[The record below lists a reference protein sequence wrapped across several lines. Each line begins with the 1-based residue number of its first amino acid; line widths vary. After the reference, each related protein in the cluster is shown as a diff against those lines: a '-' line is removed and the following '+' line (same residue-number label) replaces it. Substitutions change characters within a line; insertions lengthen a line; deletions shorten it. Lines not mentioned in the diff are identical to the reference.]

1 MKKLYISLSLL
12 MAMTVAAQN
21 KDTEAADKL
30 YAKFDYLDAAKA
42 YEKLAAKGKDPYVYK
57 QIADSYYNLF
67 NAKEATKW
75 YAKLIEIKEQDAETY
90 YRYAQMLKV
99 EGKYEEANKQMQKF
113 ALLAPN
119 DQRAALFKQDP
130 DYLPKLKSQ
139 TKLYDEKKLDINDPK
154 YADFGGF
161 VTDDNTFYFA
171 STRNTAR
178 RTYGRNEEPYMDM
191 YTATYNADNGS
202 FSTPTPLSDLNT
214 QWHDGPAAVT
224 ADGNTMYFASES
236 WKEGSFEKDTPGQR
250 TGLIYLFSATKEN
263 GKWGNVKAV
272 PFNDKKYSTGNP
284 SISKDGKWLYFA
296 SNRPGSTGGSTD
308 IWKVEVKGNNT
319 YGKPENLGNKINTEG
334 RENFPYITDDNK
346 LFFASEGRKG
356 FGGMDIFM
364 IDLNKPGSEAINV
377 GLPVNSPQDDFAFTF
392 NNTKNIG
399 FFSSNKAGKDNLYL
413 ATPICGVEALVTV
426 KDAKTGKILGGAT
439 VAILDDRNNVIQT
452 TTADANGKATYN
464 VDCDRAYVIQA
475 SKDGYL
481 TETFPVAKS
490 RERVVNIAA
499 DLTPAEVLIV
509 GNEVKLKEI
518 YFEYDKSNITP
529 AGAAELDKL
538 VALMKSMPNMVIS
551 AKAHTDS
558 RGSAEYNLSLSDRR
572 AKATVQYV
580 ISKGIDASRISGQ
593 GYGESEPKVKC
604 GENCTEEEHA
614 LNRRIEF
621 LIIKK

>member
-1 MKKLYISLSLL
+1 MKKIYISLSLL

-21 KDTEAADKL
+21 KDTETADKL
-30 YAKFDYLDAAKA
+30 YAKFEYLDAAKA
-42 YEKLAAKGKDPYVYK
+42 YEKLAAKGKDAYVYK

-67 NAKEATKW
+67 NAQEASKW
-75 YAKLIEIKEQDAETY
+75 YAKLIEIKQQDSETY

-113 ALLAPN
+113 ASLAPQ
-119 DQRAALFKQDP
+119 DQRAVEFKQDP

-178 RTYGRNEEPYMDM
+178 RKYGRNEEPYMDI
-191 YTATYNADNGS
+191 YTATYNNGS
-202 FSTPTPLSDLNT
+202 FSEPEPLSDLNT
-214 QWHDGPAAVT
+214 QWHDGPATVT
-224 ADGNTMYFASES
+224 GDGNTMYFASES

-250 TGLIYLFSATKEN
+250 TGLIYLFVATKEN

-284 SISKDGKWLYFA
+284 SVSKDGKTLYFA
-296 SNRPGSTGGSTD
+296 SNRQGSMGGSTD
-308 IWKVEVKGNNT
+308 IWKVNVLGNNT
-319 YGKPENLGNKINTEG
+319 YSKPENLGPKVNTEG
-334 RENFPYITDDNK
+334 RENFPFITDDNK

-364 IDLNKPGSEAINV
+364 IDLNKGTEAINL
-377 GLPVNSPQDDFAFTF
+377 GLPVNSPKDDFAFTF
-392 NNTKNIG
+392 NDTKNIG

-413 ATPICGVEALVTV
+413 ATPICGVEAIVTV

-452 TTADANGKATYN
+452 TTADANGIASYS

-481 TETFPVAKS
+481 QSTFPVSKS
-490 RERVVNIAA
+490 RERKVNITA
-499 DLTPAEVLIV
+499 DLTPVDVLIV
-509 GNEVKLKEI
+509 GNEVKLKDI
-518 YFEYDKSNITP
+518 YFEYNKSNITP
-529 AGAAELDKL
+529 EGAAELDKL
-538 VALMKSMPNMVIS
+538 VSLMKSMPNMVIM

-558 RGSAEYNLSLSDRR
+558 RGSAEYNMALSDRR
-572 AKATVQYV
+572 AKAMAQYV
-580 ISKGIDASRISGQ
+580 ISKGIDASRLSGK
-593 GYGESEPKVKC
+593 GYGESEPKVNC
-604 GENCTEEEHA
+604 GENCTEEQHA

-621 LIIKK
+621 IIVKK

>member
-1 MKKLYISLSLL
+1 MKKIYISLSLL

-21 KDTEAADKL
+21 KDTETADKL
-30 YAKFDYLDAAKA
+30 YAKFEYLDAAKA
-42 YEKLAAKGKDPYVYK
+42 YEKLAAKGKDAYVYK

-67 NAKEATKW
+67 NAQEASKW
-75 YAKLIEIKEQDAETY
+75 YAKLIEIKQQDAETY

-99 EGKYEEANKQMQKF
+99 EGKYEDANKQMQKF
-113 ALLAPN
+113 ASLAPQ
-119 DQRAALFKQDP
+119 DQRAVEFKQDP

-178 RTYGRNEEPYMDM
+178 RKYGRNEEPYMDI
-191 YTATYNADNGS
+191 YTATYNNGS
-202 FSTPTPLSDLNT
+202 FSEPEPLSDLNT
-214 QWHDGPAAVT
+214 QWHDGPATVT
-224 ADGNTMYFASES
+224 GDGNTMYFASES

-250 TGLIYLFSATKEN
+250 TGLIYLFVATKEN

-284 SISKDGKWLYFA
+284 SVSKDGKTLYFA
-296 SNRPGSTGGSTD
+296 SNRQGSMGGSTD
-308 IWKVEVKGNNT
+308 IWKVNVLGNNT
-319 YGKPENLGNKINTEG
+319 YSKPENLGAKVNTEG
-334 RENFPYITDDNK
+334 RENFPFITDDNK

-364 IDLNKPGSEAINV
+364 IDLNKGTEAINL
-377 GLPVNSPQDDFAFTF
+377 GLPVNSPKDDFAFTF
-392 NNTKNIG
+392 NDTKNIG

-413 ATPICGVEALVTV
+413 ATPICGVEAIVTV

-452 TTADANGKATYN
+452 TTADANGIASYS

-481 TETFPVAKS
+481 QSTFPVSKS
-490 RERVVNIAA
+490 RERKVNITA
-499 DLTPAEVLIV
+499 DLTPVDVLIV
-509 GNEVKLKEI
+509 GNEVKLKDI
-518 YFEYDKSNITP
+518 YFEYNKSNITP
-529 AGAAELDKL
+529 EGAAELDKL
-538 VALMKSMPNMVIS
+538 VSLMKSMPNMVIM

-558 RGSAEYNLSLSDRR
+558 RGSAEYNMALSDRR
-572 AKATVQYV
+572 AKAMAQYV
-580 ISKGIDASRISGQ
+580 ISKGVDASRLSGK
-593 GYGESEPKVKC
+593 GYGESEPKVNC
-604 GENCTEEEHA
+604 GENCTEEQHA

-621 LIIKK
+621 IIVKK

>member
-1 MKKLYISLSLL
+1 MKNLYISLSLL

-21 KDTEAADKL
+21 KDTESADKQF
-30 YAKFDYLDAAKA
+30 AKFEYLDAAKS
-42 YEKLAAKGKDPYVYK
+42 YEKLASKSKDPYVYK
-57 QIADSYYNLF
+57 QIAESYYNLF

-75 YAKLIEIKEQDAETY
+75 YAKLIEVKKDQDAETY

-99 EGKYEEANKQMQKF
+99 EGRYEDANKQMQKF
-113 ALLAPN
+113 ASLAPQ
-119 DQRAALFKQDP
+119 DQRAVLFNQDP
-130 DYLPKLKSQ
+130 DYLPKLKTQ
-139 TKLYDEKKLDINDPK
+139 TKLYDEKILDINDAK

-178 RTYGRNEEPYMDM
+178 RTYGRNEEPYMDI
-191 YTATYNADNGS
+191 YTSTYNANGS
-202 FSTPTPLSDLNT
+202 LSEPTPLSELNT
-214 QWHDGPAAVT
+214 KWHDGPVAVT
-224 ADGNTMYFASES
+224 SDGNTMYFASES
-236 WKEGSFEKDTPGQR
+236 FKEGSFEKDTPGQR
-250 TGLIYLFSATKEN
+250 TGLIYLFVATEEN
-263 GKWGNVKAV
+263 GKWGDVKAV

-284 SISKDGKWLYFA
+284 SVTKDGKTLYFA

-308 IWKVEVKGNNT
+308 IWKVEVLGGNK
-319 YGKPENLGNKINTEG
+319 YGKPENLGKKINTEG

-364 IDLNKPGSEAINV
+364 IDLNKGTDAINV

-392 NNTKNIG
+392 NNSKNIG

-413 ATPICGVEALVTV
+413 ATPICGVEAIVTV
-426 KDAKTGKILGGAT
+426 KDAKTGKVLANAT
-439 VAILDDRNNVIQT
+439 VAILDDKNNVIQT
-452 TTADANGKATYN
+452 TTADASGVATYN

-481 TETFPVAKS
+481 QNAFPVAKS

-499 DLTPAEVLIV
+499 DLIPVETLIV
-509 GNEVKLKEI
+509 GDVVQLKEI

-529 AGAAELDKL
+529 EGAAELDKL
-538 VALMKSMPNMVIS
+538 VQVMKAKPNMVIM
-551 AKAHTDS
+551 AKAHTDN
-558 RGSAEYNLSLSDRR
+558 RGSAEYNLALSDRR
-572 AKATVQYV
+572 AKAMAQYV
-580 ISKGIDASRISGQ
+580 ISKGIDSTRLSGQ

-604 GENCTEEEHA
+604 ETCTEKQHA
-614 LNRRIEF
+614 QNRRIEF
-621 LIIKK
+621 LIVKK

>member
-1 MKKLYISLSLL
+1 MKNLYISLSLL

-21 KDTEAADKL
+21 KDTESADKQF
-30 YAKFDYLDAAKA
+30 AKFEYLDAAKS
-42 YEKLAAKGKDPYVYK
+42 YEKLASKSKDPYVYK
-57 QIADSYYNLF
+57 QIAESYYNLF

-75 YAKLIEIKEQDAETY
+75 YAKLIEVKKDQDAETY

-99 EGKYEEANKQMQKF
+99 EGRYEDANKQMQKF
-113 ALLAPN
+113 ASLAPQ
-119 DQRAALFKQDP
+119 DQRAVLFNQDP
-130 DYLPKLKSQ
+130 DYLPKLKTQ
-139 TKLYDEKKLDINDPK
+139 TKLYDEKILDINDAK

-178 RTYGRNEEPYMDM
+178 RTYGRNEEPYMDI
-191 YTATYNADNGS
+191 YTSTYNANGS
-202 FSTPTPLSDLNT
+202 LSEPTPLSELNT
-214 QWHDGPAAVT
+214 KWHDGPVAVT
-224 ADGNTMYFASES
+224 SDGNTMYFASES
-236 WKEGSFEKDTPGQR
+236 FKEGSFEKDTPGQR
-250 TGLIYLFSATKEN
+250 TGLIYLFVATKEG
-263 GKWGNVKAV
+263 GKWGDVKAV

-284 SISKDGKWLYFA
+284 SVTKDGKTLYFA

-308 IWKVEVKGNNT
+308 IWKVEVLGGNK
-319 YGKPENLGNKINTEG
+319 YGKPENLGKKINTEG

-364 IDLNKPGSEAINV
+364 IDLNKGTDAINV

-392 NNTKNIG
+392 NNSKNIG

-413 ATPICGVEALVTV
+413 ATPICGVEAIVTV
-426 KDAKTGKILGGAT
+426 KDAKTGKVLANAT
-439 VAILDDRNNVIQT
+439 VAILDDKNNVIQT
-452 TTADANGKATYN
+452 TTADASGVATYN

-481 TETFPVAKS
+481 QNAFPVAKS

-499 DLTPAEVLIV
+499 DLIPVETLIV
-509 GNEVKLKEI
+509 GDVVQLKEI

-529 AGAAELDKL
+529 EGAAELDKL
-538 VALMKSMPNMVIS
+538 VQVMKAKPNMVIM
-551 AKAHTDS
+551 AKAHTDN
-558 RGSAEYNLSLSDRR
+558 RGSAEYNLALSDRR
-572 AKATVQYV
+572 AKAMAQYV
-580 ISKGIDASRISGQ
+580 ISKGIDSTRLSGQ

-604 GENCTEEEHA
+604 ETCTEEQHA
-614 LNRRIEF
+614 QNRRIEF
-621 LIIKK
+621 LIVKK